1 MIKSLNGI
9 WEYRIGYGTWAP
21 KKVPFSCLA
30 VGHSECR
37 RRFDLEYKSETVLL
51 KLDGI
56 TYSGEVYLN
65 GTLLGKML
73 PYSEYTFDITELAR
87 EKDNSLLVLLED
99 IDAEF
104 GPSEGWENYGGII
117 RDVSLIY
124 KEKAYIK
131 DVFFKKRLKNE
142 YRDAEYTVE
151 VEASLPSE
159 YRVTLSHGGTVV
171 DTYKSSEK
179 SGGTVKDVYLWS
191 PSEPNLYMLTVEL
204 LEGEHVIDEY
214 SMRVGFC
221 ELGCRKNHFT
231 LNGEDIFLIGACRH
245 EMLGK
250 DTGHTVS
257 YNEIYNDMRAIKEC
271 GCNFVR
277 LVHYPHAKMTLDI
290 ADELGLLVCEEPGMW
305 QADVKNE
312 KLTGECIDV
321 LEHTVIRDRNHPC
334 IAFWLAFN
342 ECDFEEKFLKKAVG
356 VCRKRDPYRLVS
368 GANNMPLYE
377 TKEQYTRAGLDFYTM
392 HPYSETFDLA
402 RCASEILCD
411 KPLMFT
417 EWGGYYIYEKPD
429 VLSEFL
435 LSMYDLYL
443 KNKLAGTCLWYW
455 AEINDYNRGGAA
467 CLNGVLK
474 EALVDFNRCPT
485 QIYDAF
491 VGTLHA
497 IQRGELDY
505 KPRISEISPT
515 VSMQK
520 REKYEAKVLMDFDK
534 EALHCD
540 DIPNRNL
547 LLELAKE
554 PLKTRLAK
562 TRKKQITFGPVLQNE
577 EISGISKIPYVLNE
591 KGIVFTCEKKTDE
604 ISILGM
610 TALNYGYPL
619 FGKYGEDVAEI
630 TVNYE
635 DGEIEKHTV
644 KNGVDLTIAHLSV
657 GSSRIN
663 PVAENARR
671 ILEFSYDKNFEEY
684 LVNRLDIKTKPK
696 RISSVTLR
704 ALDESYGIIVYGVF
718 I

>member
-9 WEYRIGYGTWAP
+9 WDYRIGYGKWAP
-21 KKVPFSCLA
+21 KKVPFCALA
-30 VGHSECR
+30 VGHSECKR
-37 RRFDLEYKSETVLL
+37 SFDLEYKSETVLL
-51 KLDGI
+51 KFDGI
-56 TYSGEVYLN
+56 TYGAEVYLN
-65 GTLLGKML
+65 GEFLGKML
-73 PYSEYTFDITELAR
+73 PYCEYTFDISEAVKER
-87 EKDNSLLVLLED
+87 DNSLLVLLED

-124 KEKAYIK
+124 KEKRHVT
-131 DVFFKKRLKNE
+131 DVFFKKKLKNG
-142 YRDAEYTVE
+142 YRDAEYSVE
-151 VEASLPSE
+151 VLTSEPSE
-159 YRVTLSHGGTVV
+159 YRVTLSFGDEVV
-171 DTYKSSEK
+171 DKYKSGERD
-179 SGGTVKDVYLWS
+179 GGMLEGVRLWS
-191 PSEPNLYMLTVEL
+191 PSEPNLYSLCVEL
-204 LEGEHVIDEY
+204 LDGERVVDTYKE
-214 SMRVGFC
+214 RVGFC
-221 ELGCRKNHFT
+221 ELSTKKNHFT
-231 LNGEDIFLIGACRH
+231 LNGEDIFLLGVCRH

-257 YNEIYNDMRAIKEC
+257 YDEIYSDMKMIKET

-277 LVHYPHAKMTLDI
+277 LVHYPHNKVTLDI

-312 KLTGECIDV
+312 KLTGECLKV
-321 LEHTVIRDRNHPC
+321 LERTVMRDRNHPC
-334 IAFWLAFN
+334 ISFWLAFN
-342 ECDFEEKFLKKAVG
+342 ECDFDEKFLKKAVD
-356 VCRKRDPYRLVS
+356 VCRKGDPDRLVS

-402 RCASEILCD
+402 REASEVLSD

-417 EWGGYYIYEKPD
+417 EWGGYYIYEKPY

-435 LSMYDLYL
+435 LSMHELY
-443 KNKLAGTCLWYW
+443 KSDKLAGTCLWYW

-467 CLNGVLK
+467 CLCGALK
-474 EALVDFNRCPT
+474 EALVDFDRHPT

-491 VGTLHA
+491 VGTLRA
-497 IQRGELDY
+497 IKNGEPFTCERTEY
-505 KPRISEISPT
+505 KSTLEG
-515 VSMQK
+515 
-520 REKYEAKVLMDFDK
+520 REKYESRIIEKFDK
-534 EALHCD
+534 TRLPCAIEPSYD
-540 DIPNRNL
+540 SV
-547 LLELAKE
+547 LELAKA
-554 PLKTRLAK
+554 PLKTKLAK
-562 TRKKQITFGPVLQNE
+562 TRKKQITFGPVLAKE
-577 EISGISKIPYVLNE
+577 EFSEISKIPYVLGENE
-591 KGIVFTCEKKTDE
+591 LIFVCNNTCKE
-604 ISILGM
+604 ISVLGM
-610 TALNYGYPL
+610 ASLNYGYPL